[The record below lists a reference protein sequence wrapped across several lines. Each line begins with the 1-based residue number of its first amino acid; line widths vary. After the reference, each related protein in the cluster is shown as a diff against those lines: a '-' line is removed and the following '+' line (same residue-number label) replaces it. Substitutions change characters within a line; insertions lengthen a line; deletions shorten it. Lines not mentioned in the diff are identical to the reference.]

1 MYLAQEIVRKPQL
14 SLHGVNVVRLPL
26 RHSLLFVVCFAIGG
40 FAMADPQQPVAPKR
54 LGTQL
59 DRTPVTDP
67 ELYRTENVQRIKLLE
82 EEYCAPRI
90 SSLVVY
96 QAQTSDRPRG
106 AEVVLDPLTLTNLDN
121 AVWRNGKPNPN
132 WGRGMIVGVTP
143 SRVEW
148 GFPGVL
154 KLRTGK
160 ALDEIAET
168 DLSTLDEVRRSILD
182 EPKRPPG
189 SRVLTRAFIV
199 KLGGE
204 LVLLEWQTNGVF
216 HLTYA
221 VADGIVGHSQLPDA
235 YVGNLEHLQRVARNF
250 FRPCRLID
258 VVRQPQ

>member
-1 MYLAQEIVRKPQL
+1 MANPEKPV
-14 SLHGVNVVRLPL
+14 SPARASSPL
-26 RHSLLFVVCFAIGG
+26 DGI
-40 FAMADPQQPVAPKR
+40 
-54 LGTQL
+54 
-59 DRTPVTDP
+59 PVTDP
-67 ELYRTENVQRIKLLE
+67 TLYRAENVQRIKLLE

-106 AEVVLDPLTLTNLDN
+106 AEVVLDPLALTNLDN

-160 ALDEIAET
+160 AIDEIAET

-216 HLTYA
+216 HLIYA
-221 VADGIVGHSQLPDA
+221 VADGIVGYSQLPDVHVDNIA
-235 YVGNLEHLQRVARNF
+235 HLQKVARHF

-258 VVRQPQ
+258 TVH